1 MRASF
6 AAPVVVPCS
15 FDSHPDGLVLTQ
27 ANPGP
32 RFGRAKE
39 LGRVLAIV
47 AVLLASVTFACLL
60 ALFD

>member
-1 MRASF
+1 MLF
-6 AAPVVVPCS
+6 V
-15 FDSHPDGLVLTQ
+15 DSHPDGLVLTQ

-47 AVLLASVTFACLL
+47 AVLLASVTFAGLL